1 MYSLGKQDQKPGSK
15 LLFAIFSLR
24 MIQKLP
30 TAELYRL
37 CLGAPRSFPPGL
49 KGFKV
54 CLPHSMAAFTCDQAF
69 LPGAG
74 DFPMFVVDL
83 LLFTLKPLASVVI
96 SIIFKDPFRN
106 ILHCFSDISQW
117 MFLLVVVFVLYIFLI
132 RLIRHVFLQSLL
144 LTLSLYHFFLFP
156 EVR

>member
-74 DFPMFVVDL
+74 DFPMFVVGL
-83 LLFTLKPLASVVI
+83 LLFTLKPLANVVI
-96 SIIFKDPFRN
+96 PIIFKDPFRN

-117 MFLLVVVFVLYIFLI
+117 MLLLVVVFVLYIFLI
-132 RLIRHVFLQSLL
+132 RLIRQVFYSLSFL
-144 LTLSLYHFFLFP
+144 PCLFAIFFFFLK
-156 EVR
+156 